1 MITMAHKLYYR
12 FRQRWTYTP
21 EPKQKVFQA
30 AKSGNAVRLDKVLH
44 MLDFTERDFVLDKQY
59 ILEGCSL
66 PGKEKSS
73 SLVSP
78 LVVAVQNGNLD
89 CVKVLLRYG
98 ADIEGRD
105 DMFRHLPLFVAS
117 FNGSV
122 EILSYLLDNGADMNA
137 VSNTEGHTITPLIAA
152 VQSGNL
158 ESVKVLLKYGADI
171 EGRGDFKY
179 VSKDHPFHSVSFEGC
194 TPLFVAAVNG
204 NVEILSCLLDSGA
217 DLNAVANSE
226 GHTITPLIVAVQSG
240 DFDCVKLLLQYG
252 ADAEGRG
259 GFRVDA
265 PGYPSVSLKISCTPL
280 LVAAV
285 NGNVKILSSLL
296 ETGADINA
304 VSEGLYTPLMMAVR
318 CKHIDAVKF
327 LMNQGADAN
336 LQDKKG
342 YTALHYV
349 AVYCRSFDAIH
360 LRCFNNR
367 SDFNIRDADNYTPL
381 IRAVKCLNLDVV
393 NYLLQNGAY
402 LDLKDRCGQRC
413 LEFLVD
419 DGLKTSCEILSS
431 LIRNGADI
439 DARINKM
446 NQTLLM
452 RASFQGGG
460 DIRSEK
466 FRLLIENDANLDL
479 QDKSGNTAL
488 HYAVNSYDKSV
499 ILVDAGASQ
508 LCNSQGLTPLLA
520 ASKNGDLS
528 MVDYFLRKHR
538 PEITKE
544 QKIDALELA
553 GASSCLPLHI
563 RLRSRFDFHLED
575 FYKHGLRYIKKGMIE
590 RFADPFH
597 PLLKQEMEPV
607 EAYQYRKESQTL
619 EELAQIE
626 GDENAIIMESLVI
639 RERILGINN
648 KGCLLQ
654 SIRNVSLYYFQRNN
668 FLTYLSLRLH
678 AIKIAQSCHEE
689 ASYDFQHIIS
699 HILEVWSTFSK
710 QDLLVEKMDQ
720 VILAWRCELEMQ
732 RKMSPQKREF
742 SEWFLKCEHDALM
755 KLVWIISRLN
765 CGDYRKLLNAELF
778 MKTLCNLNSR
788 DCDGNTFLHLVQCSR
803 DQQYSHVD
811 TKLLLNAG
819 FNVNAINNKGNTPL
833 HLAVSNIHLLTDTL
847 EVLFDGGAHHDFVN
861 NDGKTPMDMAKTD
874 EARMILSERRK
885 LELKCIC
892 ARAVKKFGI
901 PYMGLVPKTLE
912 KYISMH

>member
-44 MLDFTERDFVLDKQY
+44 MLDFTERVFVLDKQY

-105 DMFRHLPLFVAS
+105 DLFRHLPLFVAS

-137 VSNTEGHTITPLIAA
+137 VTNIEGHTITPLIVA

-204 NVEILSCLLDSGA
+204 NGEILSCLLDSGA
-217 DLNAVANSE
+217 DLNAVANTE
-226 GHTITPLIVAVQSG
+226 GHTITPLIFAVQNG
-240 DFDCVKLLLQYG
+240 DLDRVKLLLQYG
-252 ADAEGRG
+252 ADTEGRG
-259 GFRVDA
+259 DFRVDA
-265 PGYPSVSLKISCTPL
+265 PGYLSVSLKICCTPL

-318 CKHIDAVKF
+318 YKHIDAVKF

-381 IRAVKCLNLDVV
+381 MRAVMCLNLDVV

-402 LDLKDRCGQRC
+402 LDLEDRCGQRC
-413 LEFLVD
+413 LQFLVD
-419 DGLKTSCEILSS
+419 RGLKTSCEILSS

-452 RASFQGGG
+452 RASFHGGG

-488 HYAVNSYDKSV
+488 HYAVNSRDKSV

-520 ASKNGDLS
+520 ASKNGDS
-528 MVDYFLRKHR
+528 SIVAYFLRNHR

-544 QKIDALELA
+544 KKIDALELV
-553 GASSCLPLHI
+553 GASVCLT
-563 RLRSRFDFHLED
+563 LRQPSSFKL
-575 FYKHGLRYIKKGMIE
+575 GLMYIKRGMTE
-590 RFADPFH
+590 RFADPSQ
-597 PLLKQEMEPV
+597 PLLKQQMEPV
-607 EAYQYRKESQTL
+607 EAYQNRKECQTL

-689 ASYDFQHIIS
+689 ASYDFQNIIFN
-699 HILEVWSTFSK
+699 ILQVWSTFAK
-710 QDLLVEKMDQ
+710 EDLLVEKMDQ
-720 VILAWRCELEMQ
+720 VILAWSSEFEMQ
-732 RKMSPQKREF
+732 RKMSPKKREV
-742 SEWFLKCEHDALM
+742 SEWFLKHEHDALM
-755 KLVWIISRLN
+755 KLVWMISRLN

-788 DCDGNTFLHLVQCSR
+788 DCEGNTFLHLVQCSTDR
-803 DQQYSHVD
+803 QYSHVD

-892 ARAVKKFGI
+892 ARAVKNFGI

>member
-1 MITMAHKLYYR
+1 MAHKLYYR

-30 AKSGNAVRLDKVLH
+30 AKSGNGVRLDKVLH
-44 MLDFTERDFVLDKQY
+44 MLDFTERVFVLDKQY

-89 CVKVLLRYG
+89 CVKVLLSYG
-98 ADIEGRD
+98 ADIEGGD

-117 FNGSV
+117 FNGNV
-122 EILSYLLDNGADMNA
+122 EILSCLLDNGADMNA

-158 ESVKVLLKYGADI
+158 ESVKVLLKYGGDI

-217 DLNAVANSE
+217 DLNAVANTE
-226 GHTITPLIVAVQSG
+226 GHTITPLIFAVQNG
-240 DFDCVKLLLQYG
+240 DLDRVKLLLQYG
-252 ADAEGRG
+252 ADTEGRG
-259 GFRVDA
+259 DFRVDA
-265 PGYPSVSLKISCTPL
+265 PGYLSVSLKICCTPL

-318 CKHIDAVKF
+318 YKHIDAVKF

-381 IRAVKCLNLDVV
+381 MRAVMCLNLDVV

-402 LDLKDRCGQRC
+402 LDLEDRCGQRC
-413 LEFLVD
+413 LQFLVD
-419 DGLKTSCEILSS
+419 DGLKTSCEILRS

-452 RASFQGGG
+452 RASFHGGG

-488 HYAVNSYDKSV
+488 HYAVNSHDKSV

-520 ASKNGDLS
+520 ATKNGDS
-528 MVDYFLRKHR
+528 SIVAYFLRNHR

-544 QKIDALELA
+544 KKIDALELV
-553 GASSCLPLHI
+553 GASVCLT
-563 RLRSRFDFHLED
+563 LRQPSSFKL
-575 FYKHGLRYIKKGMIE
+575 GLIYIKRGMIE
-590 RFADPFH
+590 RFADPSH
-597 PLLKQEMEPV
+597 PLLKQQMEPV
-607 EAYQYRKESQTL
+607 EAYQNRKECQTL

-626 GDENAIIMESLVI
+626 SDENAIIMESLVI

-648 KGCLLQ
+648 KGCLLEP
-654 SIRNVSLYYFQRNN
+654 IRNVSLDYFRRNN
-668 FLTYLSLRLH
+668 FSTYLSLQLH

-689 ASYDFQHIIS
+689 ASNDFQNIIS
-699 HILEVWSTFSK
+699 HILEVWSTFAK

-720 VILAWRCELEMQ
+720 VILAWSCELEMQ
-732 RKMSPQKREF
+732 RKMSPKKREV
-742 SEWFLKCEHDALM
+742 SEWFLKQEHDALM

-778 MKTLCNLNSR
+778 MKTLCNLNFR
-788 DCDGNTFLHLVQCSR
+788 DCDGNTFLHLVQCSTDR
-803 DQQYSHVD
+803 QYSHVD
-811 TKLLLNAG
+811 TQLLLNAG

-847 EVLFDGGAHHDFVN
+847 EVLFDGGAHHDFAN
-861 NDGKTPMDMAKTD
+861 NDGKTPMEVAKTV
-874 EARMILSERRK
+874 EARIILSERRK

-901 PYMGLVPKTLE
+901 PYIGLVPKTLE

>member
-44 MLDFTERDFVLDKQY
+44 MLDFTERVFVLDKQY
-59 ILEGCSL
+59 IVEGCSL
-66 PGKEKSS
+66 PGKETSS

-105 DMFRHLPLFVAS
+105 DLFRHLPLFVAS

-137 VSNTEGHTITPLIAA
+137 VTNIEGHTITPLIVA

-204 NVEILSCLLDSGA
+204 NGEILSCLLDSGA
-217 DLNAVANSE
+217 DLNAVANTE
-226 GHTITPLIVAVQSG
+226 GHTITPLIFAVQNG
-240 DFDCVKLLLQYG
+240 DLDRVKLLLQYG
-252 ADAEGRG
+252 ADTEGRG
-259 GFRVDA
+259 DFRVDA
-265 PGYPSVSLKISCTPL
+265 PGYLSVSLKICCTPL

-318 CKHIDAVKF
+318 YKHIDAVKF

-381 IRAVKCLNLDVV
+381 MRAVMCLNLDVV

-402 LDLKDRCGQRC
+402 LDLEDRCGQRC
-413 LEFLVD
+413 LQFLVD
-419 DGLKTSCEILSS
+419 RGLKTSCEILSS

-452 RASFQGGG
+452 RASFHGGG

-488 HYAVNSYDKSV
+488 HYAVNSRDKSV
-499 ILVDAGASQ
+499 ILVDAGAFQ

-520 ASKNGDLS
+520 ASKNGDS
-528 MVDYFLRKHR
+528 SIVAYFLRNHR

-544 QKIDALELA
+544 KKIDALELV
-553 GASSCLPLHI
+553 GASVCLT
-563 RLRSRFDFHLED
+563 LRQPSSFKL
-575 FYKHGLRYIKKGMIE
+575 GLMYIKRGMTE
-590 RFADPFH
+590 RFADPSQ
-597 PLLKQEMEPV
+597 PLLKQQMEPV
-607 EAYQYRKESQTL
+607 EAYQNRKECQTL

-648 KGCLLQ
+648 KGCLLKP
-654 SIRNVSLYYFQRNN
+654 IRNVSLDYFRRNN
-668 FLTYLSLRLH
+668 FSTYLSLRLH

-689 ASYDFQHIIS
+689 ASYDFQNIIFN
-699 HILEVWSTFSK
+699 ILQVWSTFAK
-710 QDLLVEKMDQ
+710 EDLLVEKMDQ
-720 VILAWRCELEMQ
+720 VILAWSCELEMQ
-732 RKMSPQKREF
+732 RKMSPKKREV
-742 SEWFLKCEHDALM
+742 SEWFLKHEHDALM
-755 KLVWIISRLN
+755 KLVWMISRLN

-811 TKLLLNAG
+811 AKLLLNAG